1 MLYSTSELELKSLT
15 DAGEFEGWA
24 AVYSNVDSQN
34 DRIEPGAFSGDHGR
48 EIPILW
54 AHKRDAVAGVG
65 TLEERPEGLYLKGR
79 LLLDTT
85 DGRDAYSRLK
95 AGAAK
100 GLSVGFKLLEKAA
113 EGALRLILRGSVA
126 EVSLTPFPSNPSA
139 LVTGWKAK
147 PGPCESLHRIIA
159 PEFYIGR

>member
-1 MLYSTSELELKSLT
+1 MLLRDLEIKSMS

-24 AVYSNVDSQN
+24 ARYGNIDSQN
-34 DRIEPGAFSGDHGR
+34 DRIEPGAFAADHGK

-54 AHKRDAVAGVG
+54 SHKRDAVAGVG
-65 TLEERPEGLYLKGR
+65 TLEDRPEGLYLKGR

-85 DGRDAYSRLK
+85 EGRDAYARLK

-113 EGALRLILRGSVA
+113 EGLLRLILRGSVA
-126 EVSLTPFPSNPSA
+126 EVSLTPFPSNPAA
-139 LVTGWKAK
+139 LVTVVKAK
-147 PGPCESLHRIIA
+147 PGPCESINRILK
-159 PEFYIGR
+159 PELYLRH